1 MANYSDECD
10 GPSCQLCAEY
20 GRESDNIQ
28 EETDGGSGTGF
39 VVYLITS
46 AKGVPY
52 VGKTNNFKHR
62 MSQHRYAIKDGRGDG
77 RKFIEYYRNHD
88 FDAATKEILDTAQN
102 EEELE
107 EMEHFYI
114 AQYNSVNNGLN
125 TKW

>member
-1 MANYSDECD
+1 MANNLDKCD

-28 EETDGGSGTGF
+28 EETDGTEL

-46 AKGVPY
+46 DEGVKY

-62 MSQHRYAIKDGRGDG
+62 MSQHRHAINAGHGDG
-77 RKFIEYYRNHD
+77 EKFINYYQSHD
-88 FDAATKEILDTAQN
+88 FDAATATKEIIYRAKN
-102 EEELE
+102 EKDLE
-107 EMEHFYI
+107 EKEHFYI
-114 AQYNSVNNGLN
+114 KKYNSVNNGLN